1 MEGSVSNVE
10 VCNFAYT
17 GQFEKLKQCIL
28 SDKTLACKTDQVRTH
43 DPPVQPAGIRLSLQE
58 IGIIIF
64 FLKQHNFLWFQDR
77 RTALHWACSAGH
89 TDIVE
94 FLLDMGVEVNLQD
107 DVSLFVGTL
116 ILSFCRLF
124 PIRCHV
130 TINTRDILMN
140 TLFQNDATDVCVL
153 FFALRLRGPLCTLQH
168 LQAEKTSWDLW
179 YPKELSSTQLIKMDA
194 PLCTTPP
201 PKTDMR

>member
-28 SDKTLACKTDQVRTH
+28 SDKTLACKTD
-43 DPPVQPAGIRLSLQE
+43 
-58 IGIIIF
+58 
-64 FLKQHNFLWFQDR
+64 QDR

-168 LQAEKTSWDLW
+168 LQAEKTS
-179 YPKELSSTQLIKMDA
+179 
-194 PLCTTPP
+194 
-201 PKTDMR
+201 